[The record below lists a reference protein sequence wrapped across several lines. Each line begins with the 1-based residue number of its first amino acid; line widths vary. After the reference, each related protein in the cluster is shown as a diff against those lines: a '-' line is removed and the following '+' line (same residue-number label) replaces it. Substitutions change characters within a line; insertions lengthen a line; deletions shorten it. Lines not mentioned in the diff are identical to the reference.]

1 MAQVLIG
8 ILPKF
13 MVKYLYIIMGILG
26 GPIGLIMGPDPYYY
40 AVMPLVIETVAPYG
54 ITAAQVAKA
63 MLIGENVVLSVSP
76 CVPAN
81 YLAFGISGIDLN
93 DHMKFSFKWEW
104 LVSILMLIL
113 PWLLELFKKK

>member
-54 ITAAQVAKA
+54 ITAVQVAKA

-93 DHMKFSFKWEW
+93 DNMKFSFKWEW
-104 LVSILMLIL
+104 LVSILMLIFAL
-113 PWLLELFKKK
+113 VVGIV

>member
-1 MAQVLIG
+1 
-8 ILPKF
+8 

-93 DHMKFSFKWEW
+93 DSYEVLLKWEW
-104 LVSILMLIL
+104 LVSILMLIFAL
-113 PWLLELFKKK
+113 VVGIV

>member
-40 AVMPLVIETVAPYG
+40 AVMPLVIETVAPDG

-81 YLAFGISGIDLN
+81 YLAFGISGID
-93 DHMKFSFKWEW
+93 FKRSYEVLLQVGG
-104 LVSILMLIL
+104 LVSILMLIFAL
-113 PWLLELFKKK
+113 VVGIV